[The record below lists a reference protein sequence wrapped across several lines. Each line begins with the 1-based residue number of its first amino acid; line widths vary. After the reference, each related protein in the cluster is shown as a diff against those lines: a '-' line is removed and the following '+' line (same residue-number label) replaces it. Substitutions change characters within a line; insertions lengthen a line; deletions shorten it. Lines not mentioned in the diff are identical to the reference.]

1 VTTTLKTATQSG
13 MYSLIHQ
20 TDQGH
25 LLSSYE
31 IHASLL
37 SKAKRLTDIIF
48 ALIGLSLTAII
59 AIPIAIAMQFDDPGP
74 LFYSQIRCGLNGK
87 PFRMW
92 KFRSMVVNADQQKHL
107 IENQAKGFIFKNDRD
122 PRITRVGQF
131 LRKTSLDEFPQFLNV
146 LKGEMSIVG
155 TRPPTPDEVA
165 NYDKHHWQRLSI
177 KPGITGEWQ
186 TSGRS
191 TIDDFEQIVRMDLN
205 YQLKWSIWYDL
216 YLIWKTISVVLNKEG
231 AY

>member
-1 VTTTLKTATQSG
+1 
-13 MYSLIHQ
+13 MCSLIHYPHES
-20 TDQGH
+20 H
-25 LLSSYE
+25 LPSSHE

-37 SKAKRLTDIIF
+37 SKAKRLIDIIL
-48 ALIGLSLTAII
+48 AIIGLSLTAMI
-59 AIPIAIAMQFDDPGP
+59 AIPIAIAMQFDNPGP
-74 LFYSQIRCGLNGK
+74 LFYSQIRCGLKGK

-92 KFRSMVVNADQQKHL
+92 KFRSMIVNADKQKHL
-107 IENQAKGFIFKNDRD
+107 IENKAKGFIFKNDCD
-122 PRITRVGQF
+122 PRITRIGGF

-165 NYDKHHWQRLSI
+165 NYDQHHWQRLSV

-186 TSGRS
+186 TNGRS
-191 TIDDFEQIVRMDLN
+191 SIDDFEQIVLMDLN
-205 YQLKWSIWYDL
+205 YQLKWSVWYDI
-216 YLIWKTISVVLNKEG
+216 YLIWKTITVVLRKEG

>member
-13 MYSLIHQ
+13 MCSLIHK
-20 TDQGH
+20 TDQSH

-37 SKAKRLTDIIF
+37 SKAKRLTDIVF
-48 ALIGLSLTAII
+48 SLIGLSLTAII
-59 AIPIAIAMQFDDPGP
+59 AIPIAIAMQFDNPGP

-92 KFRSMVVNADQQKHL
+92 KFRSMIVNADQQKHL
-107 IENQAKGFIFKNDRD
+107 IENQAKGHIFKNESD
-122 PRITRVGQF
+122 PRVTRVGQF
-131 LRKTSLDEFPQFLNV
+131 LRKTSLDEFPQFFNV
-146 LKGEMSIVG
+146 LKGEMSLVG

-165 NYDKHHWQRLSI
+165 NYDQHHWQRLSV

-191 TIDDFEQIVRMDLN
+191 SIDDFEQIVRMDLN

>member
-1 VTTTLKTATQSG
+1 
-13 MYSLIHQ
+13 MYSLIPHP
-20 TDQGH
+20 DQNH
-25 LLSSYE
+25 LSSSYE

-37 SKAKRLTDIIF
+37 SKAKRLIDVILSI
-48 ALIGLSLTAII
+48 IGLSLTAII
-59 AIPIAIAMQFDDPGP
+59 AIPIAIAMQLDNPGP

-92 KFRSMVVNADQQKHL
+92 KFRSMIVNADQQKHL
-107 IENQAKGFIFKNDRD
+107 IENQAKGFIFKNDCD
-122 PRITRVGQF
+122 PRITRVGGF

-165 NYDKHHWQRLSI
+165 NYDQHHWQRLSV

-186 TSGRS
+186 TNGRS
-191 TIDDFEQIVRMDLN
+191 SIDDFEQIVLMDLN
-205 YQLKWSIWYDL
+205 YQLKWSVWYDI
-216 YLIWKTISVVLNKEG
+216 YLIWKTITVVLRKEG